1 MGQVK
6 IYGIRQH
13 LQPIRDQLSDILHGC
28 VMEALQYPP
37 DKRAHRFI
45 YLEKDDF
52 FYPAGRTDRYIIL
65 EISLF
70 EGRSVEVK
78 KRLINLIFERF
89 SKELSLE
96 PMDVELTIFE
106 TPRHNWGIRGLP
118 GDELS
123 LNYEVKI

>member
-1 MGQVK
+1 MGQIK
-6 IYGIRQH
+6 IYGIRQQ
-13 LQPIRDQLSDILHGC
+13 LQPIRDRLSDILHGC
-28 VMEALQYPP
+28 VMEALQYPS

-65 EISLF
+65 EISMF
-70 EGRSVEVK
+70 EGRSVEAK

-118 GDELS
+118 GDELL